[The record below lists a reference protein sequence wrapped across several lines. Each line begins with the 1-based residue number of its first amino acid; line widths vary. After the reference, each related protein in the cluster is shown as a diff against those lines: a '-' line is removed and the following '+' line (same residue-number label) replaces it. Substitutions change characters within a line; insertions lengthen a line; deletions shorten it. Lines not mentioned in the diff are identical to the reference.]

1 MNCLIIEDEY
11 LASEVLKDYI
21 RQMPGLKLIG
31 VCEDVFTANEELHRS
46 KVDLIF
52 LDINLPRINGMEFLK
67 SLGNKYN
74 VILTTAYHQY
84 ALDAFDLNVVDYL
97 LKPIEFSRC
106 MQAGNKVY
114 EKNRPAEPGFRP
126 DSNERRFYFFNTD
139 KKNVKIYSDEI
150 IFIESLKD
158 YVRIHA
164 IDKQIVTKFQI
175 GELEKYLA
183 DDKFIRIHKS
193 FIVNADKVTAFN
205 AIQVEVGANT
215 LPLGRTYK
223 ELVEKRLTS

>member
-1 MNCLIIEDEY
+1 MNCLIIEDEH

-31 VCEDVFTANEELHRS
+31 VCENVFNANEELHRS
-46 KVDLIF
+46 KVDIIF

-97 LKPIEFSRC
+97 LKPIEFSRF
-106 MQAGNKVY
+106 MQAVNKVY
-114 EKNRPAEPGFRP
+114 EKNRPAEPVFRP
-126 DSNERRFYFFNTD
+126 DSNERKFYFFNTD
-139 KKNVKIYSDEI
+139 KKNIKVYSDEI
-150 IFIESLKD
+150 MFIESLKD
-158 YVRIHA
+158 YVRIHTA
-164 IDKQIVTKFQI
+164 DKQIVTKFQI

-205 AIQVEVGANT
+205 AIQIEVGTNT